1 VHESHLVA
9 DLMARVESEIDPGGV
24 RVTRLTLRVG
34 ALSGVSATALQD
46 GIEQRAMLAWGYTP
60 DVIVEHTDDIEEPG
74 TMGVTLISMQVEG

>member
-24 RVTRLTLRVG
+24 RVTRVSLRVG

-46 GIEQRAMLAWGYTP
+46 GFEQRAWLAWGYTP
-60 DVIVEHTDDIEEPG
+60 DVIVEDADDIEEPG
-74 TMGVTLISMQVEG
+74 AIGVTLISIQVED